1 MKAKAW
7 QRIVDVLALI
17 GILIP
22 VAIVGGWV

>member
-7 QRIVDVLALI
+7 QRLIDALAVI